1 MAFDLHVE
9 LHRTNELL
17 ERIAYALERAVGPD
31 PKLIGPAEFHGRKR
45 GPEAISNY
53 GNNEKLW
60 LKDNFINLSREKG
73 LAPALEQ
80 ELLDQAMKE
89 YDQGV
94 ENQALG
100 EENDPLLW

>member
-9 LHRTNELL
+9 LHTTNELL
-17 ERIAYALERAVGPD
+17 RRIADALERAVGPD
-31 PKLIGPAEFHGRKR
+31 PRAFGPAERAHRKR
-45 GPEAISNY
+45 GPESISNY
-53 GNNEKLW
+53 GNDERLW
-60 LKDNFINLSREKG
+60 LKDNATNLIRERG

-80 ELLDQAMKE
+80 DLLDQALKE

-100 EENDPLLW
+100 EDDDLL